1 MGGSGSKANLLLLD
15 DEESGRN
22 DAQDEEPD
30 FERITEDRVSNTAET
45 NPFDMECND
54 ITTKFFKTNKK
65 VANMA
70 PAKSFVQ
77 ATGRT
82 PGVGPEDIKKIKESK
97 KS

>member
-1 MGGSGSKANLLLLD
+1 VGGSGSKANLLLLD

-22 DAQDEEPD
+22 EAQDEEPD
-30 FERITEDRVSNTAET
+30 FDRMTEDRVSNATET

-54 ITTKFFKTNKK
+54 ITTKFFKSNKK
-65 VANMA
+65 APNMV

-82 PGVGPEDIKKIKESK
+82 PGVGAEDIKKIKESK

>member
-54 ITTKFFKTNKK
+54 ITTKFFKSNKK

>member
-1 MGGSGSKANLLLLD
+1 MGGSGSKANLLLD
-15 DEESGRN
+15 DEESGGN
-22 DAQDEEPD
+22 VAQDEEPD
-30 FERITEDRVSNTAET
+30 FERMTEDRVSNTADT

-54 ITTKFFKTNKK
+54 ITTKFFKSNKK
-65 VANMA
+65 ALNMV

-82 PGVGPEDIKKIKESK
+82 PGVGADDIKKIKESK